1 MKLSKEYL
9 MLAFHLAVQHF
20 TKNLKSYYNRQSF
33 TDAELRETFDE
44 CAAAL
49 KNDTLE
55 IEGYER
61 VQWTRFNPQDSDT
74 FPPPGHY
81 LSFSS
86 DDDEVYPVY
95 RSDKCNDEIF
105 ASLSHDMEYWRAFPK
120 PPTEIKESK

>member
-9 MLAFHLAVQHF
+9 MVAFCLAVQHF
-20 TKNLKSYYNRQSF
+20 TKNLKSYYNKQSW

-44 CAAAL
+44 FVAAL
-49 KNDTLE
+49 ENDTLE

-74 FPPPGHY
+74 FPPPGDY
-81 LSFSS
+81 LCAYK
-86 DDDEVYPVY
+86 DDEVYPAY
-95 RSDKCNDEIF
+95 RSDKCTDEKF
-105 ASLSHDMEYWRAFPK
+105 ASLSHDMEYWRPFPK